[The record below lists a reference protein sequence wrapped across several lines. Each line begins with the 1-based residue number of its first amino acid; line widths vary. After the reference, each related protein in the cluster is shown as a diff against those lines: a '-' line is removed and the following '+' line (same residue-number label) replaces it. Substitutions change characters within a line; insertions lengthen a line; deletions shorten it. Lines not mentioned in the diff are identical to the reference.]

1 MSDLE
6 NSLKGLKDKNFGYYF
21 GKDNKCYIYHTK
33 FGRERSIEINKN
45 TEGFKFVNLNEDIQE
60 NFKIFDNYTK
70 FIDEHKDKNFKT
82 LEEIFN
88 GYKNFIYICNN
99 INFDILKSAFK
110 NYLNIYG
117 DEDTIH
123 IKFKKD
129 GNFLKTKKAIVDN
142 FEQTLKEDS
151 NQNKF
156 DKEEFEKW
164 WDKSINS
171 ARMQGNAT
179 NLLKDEK
186 KLVDNLKIINKAA
199 DESENLTELF
209 EKLKEVE
216 GMKATARE
224 LAYFLQFN
232 KDKDKFPL
240 KDDKFPLANDAMINI
255 AKYIFEILNENPKD
269 ELEKRKKENTSNNEQ
284 EYFNFVL
291 EKLEIQERKHLPKYY
306 ILDQFLNLIDKIKKS
321 DLALITK
328 ENLAENDNNKD
339 PKQSVYYI
347 LYQAAYDF
355 ANLCGKADIK
365 SNDLEGFKELLKTHK
380 NIIFHGIPGTGKTYT
395 IVNNIKNIIKNENQ
409 MLITQFHPSFSYED
423 FIEGI
428 KPAGIE
434 NGQLKLELK
443 NGIFREF
450 CDKAKEEEKEFLG
463 ELEKGNF
470 NEALSDYGYFF
481 IADEINRAELSRV
494 FGELLYTLEYRG
506 EKGKI
511 KTQYASM
518 RGDEDFYVPEN
529 VFFLGTMN
537 DLDKSIDSFDLAL
550 RRRFIWQEME
560 CDYNVI
566 RDEIYA
572 NNIEEYAQACK
583 KLNDKISKDIGEK
596 YQLGHSY
603 FLKIEFK
610 DDEIKNN
617 DMKKLF
623 SNRFEA
629 LLKEYLRSEYSEKD
643 IQKHLDDLK
652 KLFVIEK
659 PKETKTNEKNHNN
672 KND

>member
-6 NSLKGLKDKNFGYYF
+6 NSLKGFKDKNFGYYF
-21 GKDNKCYIYHTK
+21 GKDKKCYYIYHTK
-33 FGRERSIEINKN
+33 FGRERNIEINESN
-45 TEGFKFVNLNEDIQE
+45 DINSKFEALTSNIYEENLRVFNELQ
-60 NFKIFDNYTK
+60 
-70 FIDEHKDKNFKT
+70 
-82 LEEIFN
+82 L
-88 GYKNFIYICNN
+88 
-99 INFDILKSAFK
+99 AFK

-156 DKEEFEKW
+156 DKEKFEKW

-171 ARMQGNAT
+171 ARMKGNAT
-179 NLLKDEK
+179 NLLKDK
-186 KLVDNLKIINKAA
+186 DKLIINLEKIKKAA

-209 EKLKEVE
+209 EELKKVE

-240 KDDKFPLANDAMINI
+240 ANDASVNT
-255 AKYIFEILNENPKD
+255 AKYIFEMLNKDPKED
-269 ELEKRKKENTSNNEQ
+269 NFDDKCKEEV
-284 EYFNFVL
+284 YFDFVL
-291 EKLEIQERKHLPKYY
+291 EKLGVERTPNLPKYY

-321 DLALITK
+321 DLALIAK
-328 ENLAENDNNKD
+328 DKLAKNDGSKD
-339 PKQSVYYI
+339 IKQSVYYK

-550 RRRFIWQEME
+550 RRRFIWQEMT
-560 CDYNVI
+560 CDYDVI
-566 RDEIYA
+566 KNEIYA
-572 NNIEEYAQACK
+572 KNIEEYAQTCEN
-583 KLNDKISKDIGEK
+583 LNSKIRKDIGEK

>member
-1 MSDLE
+1 MSDLK
-6 NSLKGLKDKNFGYYF
+6 NSLKGFKDKNFGYF
-21 GKDNKCYIYHTK
+21 FDKDKKCYIIYHTK
-33 FGRERSIEINKN
+33 FGREKGVEIKENEVDENNFQEWIKNK
-45 TEGFKFVNLNEDIQE
+45 FNELTREI
-60 NFKIFDNYTK
+60 Y
-70 FIDEHKDKNFKT
+70 DKNSKT
-82 LEEIFN
+82 F
-88 GYKNFIYICNN
+88 GT
-99 INFDILKSAFK
+99 LKEAFEK
-110 NYLNIYG
+110 YLDIYG
-117 DEDTIH
+117 NKDTIH
-123 IKFKKD
+123 IKFNENGD
-129 GNFLKTKKAIVDN
+129 FLKTKKAIGGN
-142 FEQTLKEDS
+142 FNATLEEDLK
-151 NQNKF
+151 QNKF
-156 DKEEFEKW
+156 DEKFKEW

-171 ARMQGNAT
+171 ARMKGNAT
-179 NLLKDEK
+179 NLLKDK
-186 KLVDNLKIINKAA
+186 DKLIKNLKKIKQASGSG
-199 DESENLTELF
+199 DLTALF

-224 LAYFLQFN
+224 LAYFLQFGE
-232 KDKDKFPL
+232 DE
-240 KDDKFPLANDAMINI
+240 FPLANDASINT
-255 AKYIFEILNENPKD
+255 AKYIFEVLNEDPEKK
-269 ELEKRKKENTSNNEQ
+269 LENKKNQKTETRNE
-284 EYFNFVL
+284 EVYFDFVL
-291 EKLEIQERKHLPKYY
+291 DKLKIKEKTYNLPKYY

-328 ENLAENDNNKD
+328 DKLAKNDESEEIKY
-339 PKQSVYYI
+339 K

-409 MLITQFHPSFSYED
+409 MLIAQFHPSFSYED

-450 CDKAKEEEKEFLG
+450 CDKAKEEEKGFLDKLKNG
-463 ELEKGNF
+463 KF
-470 NEALSDYGYFF
+470 DEALSDHGYFF

-494 FGELLYTLEYRG
+494 FGELLYALEYRG

-518 RGDEDFYVPEN
+518 RDDEDFYVPEN

-560 CDYNVI
+560 CDYGVI

-572 NNIEEYAQACK
+572 KNIEEYAQACQ

-610 DDEIKNN
+610 NDEIKDS

-643 IQKHLDDLK
+643 IQNHLDELK
-652 KLFVIEK
+652 KLFAIKK
-659 PKETKTNEKNHNN
+659 PEETKTNEKSNRN
-672 KND
+672 K

>member
-1 MSDLE
+1 MSDLKT
-6 NSLKGLKDKNFGYYF
+6 SLNAIKDKNFGYF
-21 GKDNKCYIYHTK
+21 FDKDGKCYIYHTK
-33 FGRERSIEINKN
+33 FGKERNSEISGNDNIES
-45 TEGFKFVNLNEDIQE
+45 KFRDLIDDIYKE
-60 NFKIFDNYTK
+60 NDDK
-70 FIDEHKDKNFKT
+70 FNS
-82 LEEIFN
+82 
-88 GYKNFIYICNN
+88 
-99 INFDILKSAFK
+99 LKEAFE
-110 NYLNIYG
+110 NYLYIYN
-117 DEDTIH
+117 DKSTIH
-123 IKFKKD
+123 IKFDKD
-129 GNFLKTKKAIVDN
+129 GEFLQTKSEIV
-142 FEQTLKEDS
+142 
-151 NQNKF
+151 NKF
-156 DKEEFEKW
+156 SETFGKKIDEIDFNQGNFNDETFKQW

-179 NLLKDEK
+179 NLLKDK
-186 KLVDNLKIINKAA
+186 GKLIENLKKIKEAA
-199 DESENLTELF
+199 KSETLTKLF
-209 EKLKEVE
+209 EALSKVE
-216 GMKATARE
+216 GMSATARE

-232 KDKDKFPL
+232 L
-240 KDDKFPLANDAMINI
+240 ESNDKFPLANDAMINM
-255 AKYIFEILNENPKD
+255 AKYIFEMLNEDSKKK
-269 ELEKRKKENTSNNEQ
+269 LEDIKKETTKTRNE
-284 EYFNFVL
+284 EIYFNFVL
-291 EKLEIQERKHLPKYY
+291 DELKINENSYNLPKYY

-328 ENLAENDNNKD
+328 ERLAEKDNNKD

-450 CDKAKEEEKEFLG
+450 CDKAKEEEKGF
-463 ELEKGNF
+463 LEKLENGNF
-470 NEALSDYGYFF
+470 NEALSDHGYFF

-494 FGELLYTLEYRG
+494 FGELLYALEYRG

-518 RGDEDFYVPEN
+518 RRDDEDFYVPEN

-560 CDYNVI
+560 CDYDVI

-572 NNIEEYAQACK
+572 KNIEEYAQACQ

-610 DDEIKNN
+610 NDEIKDS

-643 IQKHLDDLK
+643 IQKYLNELK

-659 PKETKTNEKNHNN
+659 PKETKTNEKNNDKN
-672 KND
+672 K

>member
-21 GKDNKCYIYHTK
+21 GKDKKCYIYHTK
-33 FGRERSIEINKN
+33 FGRERSIEINESNDIKLK
-45 TEGFKFVNLNEDIQE
+45 FKALTSNIYEENLRVFNELQ
-60 NFKIFDNYTK
+60 
-70 FIDEHKDKNFKT
+70 
-82 LEEIFN
+82 L
-88 GYKNFIYICNN
+88 
-99 INFDILKSAFK
+99 AFK

-117 DEDTIH
+117 NEDTIH
-123 IKFKKD
+123 IKFKED

-156 DKEEFEKW
+156 NKEEFEKW

-171 ARMQGNAT
+171 ARMKGNAT

-518 RGDEDFYVPEN
+518 RDDEDFYVPEN

-550 RRRFIWQEME
+550 RRRFIWQEMT
-560 CDYNVI
+560 CDYDVI
-566 RDEIYA
+566 KNEIYA
-572 NNIEEYAQACK
+572 KNIEEYAQTCEN
-583 KLNDKISKDIGEK
+583 LNSKIRKDIGEK

>member
-1 MSDLE
+1 MSDLKT
-6 NSLKGLKDKNFGYYF
+6 SLNAIKDKNFGYF
-21 GKDNKCYIYHTK
+21 FDKDKCYIYHTK
-33 FGRERSIEINKN
+33 FGKERGIEIEENN
-45 TEGFKFVNLNEDIQE
+45 EGFKFVNLNNANYENIQE
-60 NFKIFDNYTK
+60 DLKILENYKK
-70 FIDEHKDKNFKT
+70 FIKDFKDKNFKF
-82 LEEIFN
+82 LKDIFDE
-88 GYKNFIYICNN
+88 YKNFIYICNN
-99 INFDILKSAFK
+99 INFVILKGAFEE
-110 NYLNIYG
+110 YLRYYR
-117 DEDTIH
+117 DKDTIH
-123 IKFKKD
+123 IKFDKNTIDSKIGIKDKFNEIKEFDENNSQEWVKNFKK
-129 GNFLKTKKAIVDN
+129 FWKKENIH
-142 FEQTLKEDS
+142 
-151 NQNKF
+151 
-156 DKEEFEKW
+156 
-164 WDKSINS
+164 S
-171 ARMQGNAT
+171 AQQRANAS
-179 NLLKDEK
+179 NLLNK
-186 KLVDNLKIINKAA
+186 KNPKELHADLVKISKVNSLEDLLNLDI
-199 DESENLTELF
+199 T
-209 EKLKEVE
+209 
-216 GMKATARE
+216 GMKASARE
-224 LAYFLQFN
+224 LAYLLNFEN
-232 KDKDKFPL
+232 NNFPL
-240 KDDKFPLANDAMINI
+240 VNDAM
-255 AKYIFEILNENPKD
+255 AKTAEYIFEMLNKNSNNK
-269 ELEKRKKENTSNNEQ
+269 LKSIKENSNIQNNEQ
-284 EYFNFVL
+284 AYFDFVL
-291 EKLEIQERKHLPKYY
+291 KELDVKRTDNLPKYY

-328 ENLAENDNNKD
+328 DKLQGGDEKYINNITE
-339 PKQSVYYI
+339 SVYYK
-347 LYQAAYDF
+347 LYKAAYDF

-365 SNDLEGFKELLKTHK
+365 SNDLEGFKKLLKTHK

-395 IVNNIKNIIKNENQ
+395 IVNNVKNIIKNENQ

-450 CDKAKEEEKEFLG
+450 CDKAKEEEKGFL
-463 ELEKGNF
+463 EKLEKGNF
-470 NEALSDYGYFF
+470 NEALSDHGYFF

-494 FGELLYTLEYRG
+494 FGELLYALEYRG

-518 RGDEDFYVPEN
+518 RNDEDFYVPEN

-560 CDYNVI
+560 CDYDVI

-610 DDEIKNN
+610 NDEIKDS

-629 LLKEYLRSEYSEKD
+629 LLKEYLRSEYNEKG
-643 IQKHLDDLK
+643 IQTHLDEFK
-652 KLFVIEK
+652 KTFCYRK
-659 PKETKTNEKNHNN
+659 KR
-672 KND
+672 

>member
-6 NSLKGLKDKNFGYYF
+6 NSLKGFKDKDFGYYF
-21 GKDNKCYIYHTK
+21 GKDEKCYIYHTK
-33 FGRERSIEINKN
+33 FGRERNIEINESNDIKSKFRELIDN
-45 TEGFKFVNLNEDIQE
+45 IYNENRDKFK
-60 NFKIFDNYTK
+60 
-70 FIDEHKDKNFKT
+70 
-82 LEEIFN
+82 
-88 GYKNFIYICNN
+88 G
-99 INFDILKSAFK
+99 LKEAFK
-110 NYLNIYG
+110 KYLDIYS
-117 DEDTIH
+117 DKSTIH
-123 IKFKKD
+123 IKFDKNGD
-129 GNFLKTKKAIVDN
+129 FLKTKSEIVDN
-142 FEQTLKEDS
+142 FSKTFGKEKIDEIP
-151 NQNKF
+151 F
-156 DKEEFEKW
+156 DQGNFKKDIFEKW

-171 ARMQGNAT
+171 ARMKGNAT
-179 NLLKDEK
+179 NLLKDKDKLIKNLEK
-186 KLVDNLKIINKAA
+186 IKKAA
-199 DESENLTELF
+199 DESENLTQLF

-240 KDDKFPLANDAMINI
+240 ANDAMINI
-255 AKYIFEILNENPKD
+255 AKYIFEILNENPTEIFDSSFDNKC
-269 ELEKRKKENTSNNEQ
+269 KEEI
-284 EYFNFVL
+284 YFDDVFG
-291 EKLEIQERKHLPKYY
+291 KLEIANDNLSEEIKEKIEHLPKYY

-328 ENLAENDNNKD
+328 DKLAKNDGSKD
-339 PKQSVYYI
+339 IKQSVYYK

-428 KPAGIE
+428 KPTGIE

-450 CDKAKEEEKEFLG
+450 CNKAKEEEKEFLG

-494 FGELLYTLEYRG
+494 FGELLYALEYRG

-550 RRRFIWQEME
+550 RRRFIWQEMT
-560 CDYNVI
+560 CDYDVI
-566 RDEIYA
+566 KNEIYA
-572 NNIEEYAQACK
+572 KNIEEYAQACK
-583 KLNDKISKDIGEK
+583 KLNDKIKDIGEK

-643 IQKHLDDLK
+643 IQEHLDDLK

-659 PKETKTNEKNHNN
+659 PKETKTNEKNNNN

>member
-6 NSLKGLKDKNFGYYF
+6 NSLKGFKDKNFGYYF
-21 GKDNKCYIYHTK
+21 GKDKECYYIYHTK
-33 FGRERSIEINKN
+33 FGRERSIEINESNDIKS
-45 TEGFKFVNLNEDIQE
+45 KFGELIDNICKE
-60 NFKIFDNYTK
+60 NR
-70 FIDEHKDKNFKT
+70 DK
-82 LEEIFN
+82 FN
-88 GYKNFIYICNN
+88 GLKEAFEKYLDIYS
-99 INFDILKSAFK
+99 DKS
-110 NYLNIYG
+110 
-117 DEDTIH
+117 TIH
-123 IKFKKD
+123 IKFDKNGD
-129 GNFLKTKKAIVDN
+129 FLKTKSEIVDN
-142 FEQTLKEDS
+142 FSKTFGKEKIDQG
-151 NQNKF
+151 NFNAVTFKQ
-156 DKEEFEKW
+156 W

-186 KLVDNLKIINKAA
+186 KLVDNLKIIKKAA
-199 DESENLTELF
+199 DESENLTKLF

-240 KDDKFPLANDAMINI
+240 ANDAMINI
-255 AKYIFEILNENPKD
+255 AKYIFEILKENPKEYNSD
-269 ELEKRKKENTSNNEQ
+269 NKCKEEV
-284 EYFNFVL
+284 YFNFVL
-291 EKLEIQERKHLPKYY
+291 NELKIKENSYNFPKYY

-328 ENLAENDNNKD
+328 EGLAENDESKD
-339 PKQSVYYI
+339 IKQSVYYK

-365 SNDLEGFKELLKTHK
+365 SNDLEGFKKLLKTHK

-450 CDKAKEEEKEFLG
+450 CDKAKEEEKGFL
-463 ELEKGNF
+463 EKLEKGNF
-470 NEALSDYGYFF
+470 NEALSDHGYFF

-494 FGELLYTLEYRG
+494 FGELLYALEYRG

-518 RGDEDFYVPEN
+518 RNDEDFYVPEN

-572 NNIEEYAQACK
+572 KNIEEYAQTCEN
-583 KLNDKISKDIGEK
+583 LNSKIRKDIGEK

>member
-1 MSDLE
+1 MSDLKTRLNE
-6 NSLKGLKDKNFGYYF
+6 NKNKNFAYF
-21 GKDNKCYIYHTK
+21 FDKDGKCYIYHTK
-33 FGRERSIEINKN
+33 FGRERNSVILENDDIELR
-45 TEGFKFVNLNEDIQE
+45 FKELTKKIYEDNSE
-60 NFKIFDNYTK
+60 VFYKLKGAF
-70 FIDEHKDKNFKT
+70 
-82 LEEIFN
+82 EE
-88 GYKNFIYICNN
+88 
-99 INFDILKSAFK
+99 
-110 NYLNIYG
+110 YLNDYSNKS
-117 DEDTIH
+117 TIH
-123 IKFKKD
+123 IKFD
-129 GNFLKTKKAIVDN
+129 ENGEFLKTKSKIVDN
-142 FEQTLKEDS
+142 FSETFGKEKIDEIDF
-151 NQNKF
+151 NQGNFKK
-156 DKEEFEKW
+156 DIFEKW

-171 ARMQGNAT
+171 AKMQGNAT

-186 KLVDNLKIINKAA
+186 KLVDNLKIINDAV
-199 DESENLTELF
+199 SNSSNLTELLVALD
-209 EKLKEVE
+209 KVE

-224 LAYFLQFN
+224 LAYFLQF
-232 KDKDKFPL
+232 
-240 KDDKFPLANDAMINI
+240 KDDKFPLANDASVNT
-255 AKYIFEILNENPKD
+255 AKYIFEILNENPKEYNFD
-269 ELEKRKKENTSNNEQ
+269 NECKEEV
-284 EYFNFVL
+284 YFDFVL
-291 EKLEIQERKHLPKYY
+291 EKLEVKKTNNLPRYY

-321 DLALITK
+321 DFALITK
-328 ENLAENDNNKD
+328 EKLTENDKN
-339 PKQSVYYI
+339 QSVYYK
-347 LYQAAYDF
+347 LYEVAYSF

-365 SNDLEGFKELLKTHK
+365 SSNLKGFLELLRTHK

-395 IVNNIKNIIKNENQ
+395 MVNNIKNLISNEEQ

-450 CDKAKEEEKEFLG
+450 CDKAKKEEKGFL
-463 ELEKGNF
+463 EKLEKGNF
-470 NEALSDYGYFF
+470 NEALSDHGYFF

-494 FGELLYTLEYRG
+494 FGELLYALEYRG
-506 EKGKI
+506 GKGKI

-518 RGDEDFYVPEN
+518 RDDEDFYVPEN
-529 VFFLGTMN
+529 MFLLGTMN

-610 DDEIKNN
+610 NDEIKDS

-629 LLKEYLRSEYSEKD
+629 LLKEYLRSEYNEKE
-643 IQKHLDDLK
+643 IQTHLDNLK

-659 PKETKTNEKNHNN
+659 NDDKN
-672 KND
+672 K

>member
-6 NSLKGLKDKNFGYYF
+6 NSLKGFKDKDFGYYF
-21 GKDNKCYIYHTK
+21 GKDEKCYIYHTK
-33 FGRERSIEINKN
+33 FGRERNIEINESNDIKSKFRELIDN
-45 TEGFKFVNLNEDIQE
+45 IYNENRDKFK
-60 NFKIFDNYTK
+60 
-70 FIDEHKDKNFKT
+70 
-82 LEEIFN
+82 
-88 GYKNFIYICNN
+88 G
-99 INFDILKSAFK
+99 LKEAFK
-110 NYLNIYG
+110 KYLDIYS
-117 DEDTIH
+117 DKSTIH
-123 IKFKKD
+123 IKFDKNGD
-129 GNFLKTKKAIVDN
+129 FLKTKKAIVDN
-142 FEQTLKEDS
+142 FEQTLKKDS

-171 ARMQGNAT
+171 ARMKGNAT
-179 NLLKDEK
+179 NLLKDKDKLIKNLEK
-186 KLVDNLKIINKAA
+186 IKKAA
-199 DESENLTELF
+199 DESENLTKLF

-240 KDDKFPLANDAMINI
+240 ANDAMINI
-255 AKYIFEILNENPKD
+255 AKYIFEILNENPTEIFDSSFDNKC
-269 ELEKRKKENTSNNEQ
+269 KEEI
-284 EYFNFVL
+284 YFNFVFG
-291 EKLEIQERKHLPKYY
+291 KLEIANDNLSEEIKEKIEHLPKYY

-328 ENLAENDNNKD
+328 DKLAKNDGSKD
-339 PKQSVYYI
+339 IKQSVYYK

-450 CDKAKEEEKEFLG
+450 CNKAKEEEKEFLG

-494 FGELLYTLEYRG
+494 FGELLYALEYRG

-550 RRRFIWQEME
+550 RRRFIWQEMT
-560 CDYNVI
+560 CDYDVI
-566 RDEIYA
+566 KNEIYA
-572 NNIEEYAQACK
+572 KNIEEYAQACK
-583 KLNDKISKDIGEK
+583 KLNDKIKDIGEK

-643 IQKHLDDLK
+643 IQEHLDDLK

-659 PKETKTNEKNHNN
+659 PKETKTNEKNNNN

>member
-6 NSLKGLKDKNFGYYF
+6 NSLKGFKDKNFGYYF
-21 GKDNKCYIYHTK
+21 GKDKKCYYIYHTK
-33 FGRERSIEINKN
+33 FGRERNIEINESN
-45 TEGFKFVNLNEDIQE
+45 DINSKFEALTSNIYEENLRVFNELQ
-60 NFKIFDNYTK
+60 
-70 FIDEHKDKNFKT
+70 
-82 LEEIFN
+82 L
-88 GYKNFIYICNN
+88 
-99 INFDILKSAFK
+99 AFK

-142 FEQTLKEDS
+142 FKHTLKEDL

-156 DKEEFEKW
+156 NKEEFEKW

-171 ARMQGNAT
+171 ARMKGNAT
-179 NLLKDEK
+179 NLLKDK
-186 KLVDNLKIINKAA
+186 DKLIKNLDKIKKAA
-199 DESENLTELF
+199 DESKNLTELF
-209 EKLKEVE
+209 KELKEVE

-232 KDKDKFPL
+232 KDK
-240 KDDKFPLANDAMINI
+240 FPLANDAMINI
-255 AKYIFEILNENPKD
+255 AKYIFEILPKED
-269 ELEKRKKENTSNNEQ
+269 HCDDKCKEER
-284 EYFNFVL
+284 YFNFVL
-291 EKLEIQERKHLPKYY
+291 GKLEIANDNLSEERNVKIIHLPKYY

-328 ENLAENDNNKD
+328 DRLAKNDESKD
-339 PKQSVYYI
+339 IKQSVYYK

-550 RRRFIWQEME
+550 RRRFIWQEMT
-560 CDYNVI
+560 CDYDVI
-566 RDEIYA
+566 KNEIYA
-572 NNIEEYAQACK
+572 KNIEEYAQTCEN
-583 KLNDKISKDIGEK
+583 LNSKIRKDIGEK

>member
-6 NSLKGLKDKNFGYYF
+6 NSLKGFKDKNFGYYF
-21 GKDNKCYIYHTK
+21 DKDKKCYIYHTK
-33 FGRERSIEINKN
+33 FGRERNIEINESN
-45 TEGFKFVNLNEDIQE
+45 DINSKFEALTSNIYEENLRVFNELQ
-60 NFKIFDNYTK
+60 
-70 FIDEHKDKNFKT
+70 
-82 LEEIFN
+82 L
-88 GYKNFIYICNN
+88 
-99 INFDILKSAFK
+99 AFK

-129 GNFLKTKKAIVDN
+129 GDFLKTKSEIVDN
-142 FEQTLKEDS
+142 FS
-151 NQNKF
+151 NTFKQDNF
-156 DKEEFEKW
+156 DEAFKQW

-179 NLLKDEK
+179 NLLKDKDKLIKNLEK
-186 KLVDNLKIINKAA
+186 IKKAA

-209 EKLKEVE
+209 KELKEVE

-240 KDDKFPLANDAMINI
+240 ANDASVNT
-255 AKYIFEILNENPKD
+255 AKYIFEMLNKDPKED
-269 ELEKRKKENTSNNEQ
+269 NFDDKCKEEV
-284 EYFNFVL
+284 YFDFVL
-291 EKLEIQERKHLPKYY
+291 EKLGVERTPNLPKYY

-321 DLALITK
+321 DLALIAK
-328 ENLAENDNNKD
+328 EKLAENDLD
-339 PKQSVYYI
+339 QSAYYK
-347 LYQAAYDF
+347 LYKAAYDF

-365 SNDLEGFKELLKTHK
+365 SNDLEGFKKLLKTHK

-518 RGDEDFYVPEN
+518 RDDEDFYVPEN

-610 DDEIKNN
+610 NDEIKDS

-629 LLKEYLRSEYSEKD
+629 LLKEYLRSEYNEKE
-643 IQKHLDDLK
+643 IQTHLDNLK

>member
-1 MSDLE
+1 MHDLKVKIKKYLSDKE
-6 NSLKGLKDKNFGYYF
+6 KDKNFGYF
-21 GKDNKCYIYHTK
+21 FDKDRKCYIYHTK
-33 FGRERSIEINKN
+33 FGKERKIDINENVDIEW
-45 TEGFKFVNLNEDIQE
+45 KFGEL
-60 NFKIFDNYTK
+60 TK
-70 FIDEHKDKNFKT
+70 K
-82 LEEIFN
+82 
-88 GYKNFIYICNN
+88 
-99 INFDILKSAFK
+99 
-110 NYLNIYG
+110 IYG
-117 DEDTIH
+117 ENSDTFKRLKNAFEEYLKYYKKKDTIH
-123 IKFKKD
+123 IKFDKN
-129 GNFLKTKKAIVDN
+129 GEFLQTKEEIGDN
-142 FEQTLKEDS
+142 FEQTLKENS

-156 DKEEFEKW
+156 DDKFKEW

-179 NLLKDEK
+179 NLLKEEK
-186 KLVDNLKIINKAA
+186 KLIENLKKINQATS
-199 DESENLTELF
+199 ESRNLTKLF

-224 LAYFLQFN
+224 LAYFLQF
-232 KDKDKFPL
+232 DE
-240 KDDKFPLANDAMINI
+240 DKFPLANDAMINT
-255 AKYIFEILNENPKD
+255 AKYIFEMLNKD
-269 ELEKRKKENTSNNEQ
+269 IKEDNFDDKCKE
-284 EYFNFVL
+284 EVYFDFVL
-291 EKLEIQERKHLPKYY
+291 EKLGVKRTDNLPKYY

-328 ENLAENDNNKD
+328 DKLQDDDKKNTKNVTE
-339 PKQSVYYI
+339 SVYYK

-450 CDKAKEEEKEFLG
+450 CDKAKEEEKGF
-463 ELEKGNF
+463 LEKLENGNF
-470 NEALSDYGYFF
+470 NEALSDHGYFF

-494 FGELLYTLEYRG
+494 FGELLYALEYRG

-518 RGDEDFYVPEN
+518 RRDEDFYMPEN

-583 KLNDKISKDIGEK
+583 KLNDKISKNIGEK

-610 DDEIKNN
+610 NDEIKDS

-629 LLKEYLRSEYSEKD
+629 LLKEYLRSEYSEKE
-643 IQKHLDDLK
+643 IQKHLDGLK

-659 PKETKTNEKNHNN
+659 PNEPKPNEPKTNEKNNDKN
-672 KND
+672 K

>member
-6 NSLKGLKDKNFGYYF
+6 NSLKGFKDKDFGYYF
-21 GKDNKCYIYHTK
+21 GKDEKCYIYHTK
-33 FGRERSIEINKN
+33 FGRERNIEINESNDIKSKFRELIDN
-45 TEGFKFVNLNEDIQE
+45 IYNENRDKFK
-60 NFKIFDNYTK
+60 
-70 FIDEHKDKNFKT
+70 
-82 LEEIFN
+82 
-88 GYKNFIYICNN
+88 G
-99 INFDILKSAFK
+99 LKEAFK
-110 NYLNIYG
+110 KYLDIYS
-117 DEDTIH
+117 DKSTIH
-123 IKFKKD
+123 IKFDKNGD
-129 GNFLKTKKAIVDN
+129 FLKTKSEIVDN
-142 FEQTLKEDS
+142 FSKTFGKEKIDEIP
-151 NQNKF
+151 F
-156 DKEEFEKW
+156 DQGNFKKDIFEKW

-171 ARMQGNAT
+171 ARMKGNAT
-179 NLLKDEK
+179 NLLKDKDKLIKNLEK
-186 KLVDNLKIINKAA
+186 IKKAA
-199 DESENLTELF
+199 DESENLTKLF

-240 KDDKFPLANDAMINI
+240 ANDAMINI
-255 AKYIFEILNENPKD
+255 AKYIFEILNENPTEIFDSSFDNKC
-269 ELEKRKKENTSNNEQ
+269 KEEI
-284 EYFNFVL
+284 YFDDVFG
-291 EKLEIQERKHLPKYY
+291 KLEIANDNLSEEIKEKIEHLPKYY

-328 ENLAENDNNKD
+328 DKLAKNDGSKD
-339 PKQSVYYI
+339 IKQSVYYK

-450 CDKAKEEEKEFLG
+450 CDKAKEEEEKFLS

-494 FGELLYTLEYRG
+494 FGELLYALEYRG

-550 RRRFIWQEME
+550 RRRFIWQEMT
-560 CDYNVI
+560 CDYDVI
-566 RDEIYA
+566 KNEIYA
-572 NNIEEYAQACK
+572 KNIEEYAQACK
-583 KLNDKISKDIGEK
+583 KLNDKIKDIGEK

-643 IQKHLDDLK
+643 IQEHLDDLK

-659 PKETKTNEKNHNN
+659 PKETKTNEKNNNN

>member
-1 MSDLE
+1 MSDLKT
-6 NSLKGLKDKNFGYYF
+6 SLNAIKDKNFGYF
-21 GKDNKCYIYHTK
+21 FDKDKCYIYHTK
-33 FGRERSIEINKN
+33 FGKERGIEIEENN
-45 TEGFKFVNLNEDIQE
+45 EGFKFVNLNNANYENIQE
-60 NFKIFDNYTK
+60 DLKILENYKK
-70 FIDEHKDKNFKT
+70 FIKDFKDKNFKF
-82 LEEIFN
+82 LKDIFDE
-88 GYKNFIYICNN
+88 YKNFIYICNN
-99 INFDILKSAFK
+99 INFVILKGAFEE
-110 NYLNIYG
+110 YLRYYR
-117 DEDTIH
+117 DKDTIH
-123 IKFKKD
+123 IKFDKNTIDSKIGIKDKFNEIKEFDENNSQEWVKNFKK
-129 GNFLKTKKAIVDN
+129 FWKKENIH
-142 FEQTLKEDS
+142 
-151 NQNKF
+151 
-156 DKEEFEKW
+156 
-164 WDKSINS
+164 S
-171 ARMQGNAT
+171 AQQRANAS
-179 NLLKDEK
+179 NLLNK
-186 KLVDNLKIINKAA
+186 KNPKELHADLVKISKVNSLEDLLNLDI
-199 DESENLTELF
+199 T
-209 EKLKEVE
+209 
-216 GMKATARE
+216 GMKASARE
-224 LAYFLQFN
+224 LAYLLNFEN
-232 KDKDKFPL
+232 NNFPL
-240 KDDKFPLANDAMINI
+240 VNDAM
-255 AKYIFEILNENPKD
+255 AKTAEYIFEMLNKNSNNK
-269 ELEKRKKENTSNNEQ
+269 LKSIKENSNIQNNEQ
-284 EYFNFVL
+284 AYFDFVL
-291 EKLEIQERKHLPKYY
+291 KELDVKRTDNLPKYY

-328 ENLAENDNNKD
+328 DKLQGGDEKYINNITE
-339 PKQSVYYI
+339 SVYYK
-347 LYQAAYDF
+347 LYKAAYDF

-395 IVNNIKNIIKNENQ
+395 IVNNVKNIIKNENQ

-450 CDKAKEEEKEFLG
+450 CDKAKEEEKGFL
-463 ELEKGNF
+463 EKLEKGNF
-470 NEALSDYGYFF
+470 NEALSDHGYFF

-494 FGELLYTLEYRG
+494 FGELLYALEYRG

-518 RGDEDFYVPEN
+518 RDDEDFYVPEN
-529 VFFLGTMN
+529 MFLLGTMN

-550 RRRFIWQEME
+550 RRRFIWQEMT
-560 CDYNVI
+560 CDYGVI

-583 KLNDKISKDIGEK
+583 KLNDEISKDIGEK

-610 DDEIKNN
+610 NDEIKDS

-643 IQKHLDDLK
+643 IQNHLDELK

-659 PKETKTNEKNHNN
+659 PNEPK
-672 KND
+672 K

>member
-1 MSDLE
+1 YLDIYSD
-6 NSLKGLKDKNFGYYF
+6 
-21 GKDNKCYIYHTK
+21 
-33 FGRERSIEINKN
+33 
-45 TEGFKFVNLNEDIQE
+45 
-60 NFKIFDNYTK
+60 
-70 FIDEHKDKNFKT
+70 
-82 LEEIFN
+82 
-88 GYKNFIYICNN
+88 
-99 INFDILKSAFK
+99 KS
-110 NYLNIYG
+110 
-117 DEDTIH
+117 TIH
-123 IKFKKD
+123 IKFDKNGD
-129 GNFLKTKKAIVDN
+129 FLKTKSEIVDN
-142 FEQTLKEDS
+142 FSKTFGKEKIDEIP
-151 NQNKF
+151 F
-156 DKEEFEKW
+156 DQGNFKKDIFEKW

-171 ARMQGNAT
+171 ARMKGNAT
-179 NLLKDEK
+179 NLLKDKDKLIKNLEK
-186 KLVDNLKIINKAA
+186 IKKAA
-199 DESENLTELF
+199 DESENLTKLF

-232 KDKDKFPL
+232 KDKDKD
-240 KDDKFPLANDAMINI
+240 KDKFPLANDAMINI
-255 AKYIFEILNENPKD
+255 AKYIFEILNENPTEIFDSSFDNKC
-269 ELEKRKKENTSNNEQ
+269 KEEI
-284 EYFNFVL
+284 YFNFVFG
-291 EKLEIQERKHLPKYY
+291 KLEIANDNLSEEIKEKIEHLPKYY

-328 ENLAENDNNKD
+328 DKLAKNDGSKD
-339 PKQSVYYI
+339 IKQSVYYK

-494 FGELLYTLEYRG
+494 FGELLYALEYRG

-550 RRRFIWQEME
+550 RRRFIWQEMT
-560 CDYNVI
+560 CDYDVI
-566 RDEIYA
+566 KNEIYA
-572 NNIEEYAQACK
+572 KNIEEYAQACK
-583 KLNDKISKDIGEK
+583 KLNDKIKDIGEK

-643 IQKHLDDLK
+643 IQKHLDALK
-652 KLFVIEK
+652 ELFVIEK
-659 PKETKTNEKNHNN
+659 SKETKTNEKNNNN

>member
-6 NSLKGLKDKNFGYYF
+6 NSLKGFKDKDFGYYF
-21 GKDNKCYIYHTK
+21 GKDEKCYIYHTK
-33 FGRERSIEINKN
+33 FGRERNIEINESNDIKSKFRELIDN
-45 TEGFKFVNLNEDIQE
+45 IYNENRDKFK
-60 NFKIFDNYTK
+60 
-70 FIDEHKDKNFKT
+70 
-82 LEEIFN
+82 
-88 GYKNFIYICNN
+88 G
-99 INFDILKSAFK
+99 LKEAFK
-110 NYLNIYG
+110 KYLDIYS
-117 DEDTIH
+117 DKSTIH
-123 IKFKKD
+123 IKFDKNGD
-129 GNFLKTKKAIVDN
+129 FLKTKSEIVDN
-142 FEQTLKEDS
+142 FSKTFGKEKIDEIP
-151 NQNKF
+151 F
-156 DKEEFEKW
+156 DQGNFKKDIFEKW

-171 ARMQGNAT
+171 ARMKGNAT
-179 NLLKDEK
+179 NLLKDKDKLIKNLEK
-186 KLVDNLKIINKAA
+186 IKKAA
-199 DESENLTELF
+199 DESENLTKLF

-240 KDDKFPLANDAMINI
+240 ANDAMINI
-255 AKYIFEILNENPKD
+255 AKYIFEILNENPTEIFDSSFDNKC
-269 ELEKRKKENTSNNEQ
+269 KEEI
-284 EYFNFVL
+284 YFDDVFG
-291 EKLEIQERKHLPKYY
+291 KLEIANDNLSEEIKEKIEHLPKYY

-328 ENLAENDNNKD
+328 DKLAKNDGSKD
-339 PKQSVYYI
+339 IKQSVYYK

-450 CDKAKEEEKEFLG
+450 CNKAKEEEKEFLG

-494 FGELLYTLEYRG
+494 FGELLYALEYRG

-511 KTQYASM
+511 KTQYAFM
-518 RGDEDFYVPEN
+518 RNDEDFYVPEN

-550 RRRFIWQEME
+550 RRRFIWQEMT
-560 CDYNVI
+560 CDYDVI
-566 RDEIYA
+566 KNEIYA
-572 NNIEEYAQACK
+572 KNIEEYAQACK
-583 KLNDKISKDIGEK
+583 KLNDKIKDIGEK

-643 IQKHLDDLK
+643 IQEHLDALK

-659 PKETKTNEKNHNN
+659 SKETKTNEKNNNN

>member
-1 MSDLE
+1 MCDLKE
-6 NSLKGLKDKNFGYYF
+6 KIKEYLNKEKDKNFGYF
-21 GKDNKCYIYHTK
+21 FDKDKKCYIYHTK
-33 FGRERSIEINKN
+33 FGRERGIEI
-45 TEGFKFVNLNEDIQE
+45 EEDE
-60 NFKIFDNYTK
+60 V
-70 FIDEHKDKNFKT
+70 DKNNFQEWIKNKFNELT
-82 LEEIFN
+82 GEI
-88 GYKNFIYICNN
+88 YDKNRKVMRELI
-99 INFDILKSAFK
+99 DAFEK
-110 NYLNIYG
+110 YLDIYG
-117 DEDTIH
+117 NKDTIH
-123 IKFKKD
+123 IKFDKQKEK
-129 GNFLKTKKAIVDN
+129 GFYKTKEAIGEN
-142 FEQTLKEDS
+142 FNATLEEDLK
-151 NQNKF
+151 QNKF
-156 DKEEFEKW
+156 DEKFKEW

-171 ARMQGNAT
+171 ARMKGNAT
-179 NLLKDEK
+179 NLLKDK
-186 KLVDNLKIINKAA
+186 DKLIANLKKIKEAA
-199 DESENLTELF
+199 SESENLTGLF

-232 KDKDKFPL
+232 LENK
-240 KDDKFPLANDAMINI
+240 DKFPLANDAMINT
-255 AKYIFEILNENPKD
+255 AKYIFEMLGKNLEEYKLNSEC
-269 ELEKRKKENTSNNEQ
+269 KEEV
-284 EYFNFVL
+284 YFNFVL
-291 EKLEIQERKHLPKYY
+291 DELEIQEKIKHLPKYY

-328 ENLAENDNNKD
+328 DKLQDDDKKNTKNVTESA
-339 PKQSVYYI
+339 YYK

-365 SNDLEGFKELLKTHK
+365 SNDLEGFKKLLKTHK
-380 NIIFHGIPGTGKTYT
+380 NIIYHGIPGTGKTYT

-450 CDKAKEEEKEFLG
+450 CDKAKEEEKGF
-463 ELEKGNF
+463 LEKLKNGKF
-470 NEALSDYGYFF
+470 DEALSDHGYFF

-494 FGELLYTLEYRG
+494 FGELLYALEYRG

-518 RGDEDFYVPEN
+518 RNGEDFYVPEN

-560 CDYNVI
+560 CDYGVI

-572 NNIEEYAQACK
+572 KNIEEYAQACQ

-610 DDEIKNN
+610 NDEIKDS

-629 LLKEYLRSEYSEKD
+629 LLKEYLRSEYSEKE
-643 IQKHLDDLK
+643 IQKHLDELK
-652 KLFVIEK
+652 KLFAIKK
-659 PKETKTNEKNHNN
+659 PEETKTNEKSN
-672 KND
+672 KNK

>member
-6 NSLKGLKDKNFGYYF
+6 NSLKGFKDKDFGYYF
-21 GKDNKCYIYHTK
+21 GKDEKCYIYHTK
-33 FGRERSIEINKN
+33 FGRERNIEINESNDIKSKFRELIDN
-45 TEGFKFVNLNEDIQE
+45 IYNENRDKFK
-60 NFKIFDNYTK
+60 
-70 FIDEHKDKNFKT
+70 
-82 LEEIFN
+82 
-88 GYKNFIYICNN
+88 G
-99 INFDILKSAFK
+99 LKEAFK
-110 NYLNIYG
+110 KYLDIYS
-117 DEDTIH
+117 DKSTIH
-123 IKFKKD
+123 IKFDKNGD
-129 GNFLKTKKAIVDN
+129 FLKTKSEIVDN
-142 FEQTLKEDS
+142 FSKTFGKEKIDEIP
-151 NQNKF
+151 F
-156 DKEEFEKW
+156 DQGNFKKDIFEKW

-171 ARMQGNAT
+171 ARMKGNAT
-179 NLLKDEK
+179 NLLKDKDKLIKNLEK
-186 KLVDNLKIINKAA
+186 IKKAA
-199 DESENLTELF
+199 DESENLTKLF

-240 KDDKFPLANDAMINI
+240 ANDAMINI
-255 AKYIFEILNENPKD
+255 AKYIFEILNENPTEIFDSSFDNKC
-269 ELEKRKKENTSNNEQ
+269 KEEI
-284 EYFNFVL
+284 YFDDVFG
-291 EKLEIQERKHLPKYY
+291 KLEIANDNLSEEIKEKIEHLPKYY

-328 ENLAENDNNKD
+328 DKLAKNDGSKD
-339 PKQSVYYI
+339 IKQSVYYK

-428 KPAGIE
+428 KPTGIE

-450 CDKAKEEEKEFLG
+450 CNKAKEEEKEFLG

-494 FGELLYTLEYRG
+494 FGELLYALEYRG

-550 RRRFIWQEME
+550 RRRFIWQEMT
-560 CDYNVI
+560 CDYDVI
-566 RDEIYA
+566 KNEIYA
-572 NNIEEYAQACK
+572 KNIEEYAQACK
-583 KLNDKISKDIGEK
+583 KLNDKIKDIGEK

-643 IQKHLDDLK
+643 IQEHLDDLK

-659 PKETKTNEKNHNN
+659 PKETKTNEKNNNN

>member
-1 MSDLE
+1 LKVKIKKYLSDKE
-6 NSLKGLKDKNFGYYF
+6 KDKNFGYF
-21 GKDNKCYIYHTK
+21 FDKDRKCYIYHTK
-33 FGRERSIEINKN
+33 FGKERKIDINENVDIKW
-45 TEGFKFVNLNEDIQE
+45 KFGEL
-60 NFKIFDNYTK
+60 TK
-70 FIDEHKDKNFKT
+70 K
-82 LEEIFN
+82 
-88 GYKNFIYICNN
+88 
-99 INFDILKSAFK
+99 
-110 NYLNIYG
+110 IYG
-117 DEDTIH
+117 ENSDTFKRLKNAFEEYLKYYKKKDTIH
-123 IKFKKD
+123 IKFDKN
-129 GNFLKTKKAIVDN
+129 GEFLQTKEEIGDN
-142 FEQTLKEDS
+142 FEQTLKENS

-156 DKEEFEKW
+156 DDKFKEW

-179 NLLKDEK
+179 NLLKEEK
-186 KLVDNLKIINKAA
+186 KLIENLKKINQATS
-199 DESENLTELF
+199 ESRNLTKLF

-224 LAYFLQFN
+224 LAYFLQF
-232 KDKDKFPL
+232 DE
-240 KDDKFPLANDAMINI
+240 DKFPLANDAMINT
-255 AKYIFEILNENPKD
+255 AKYIFEMLNKD
-269 ELEKRKKENTSNNEQ
+269 IKEDNFDDKCKE
-284 EYFNFVL
+284 EVYFDFVL
-291 EKLEIQERKHLPKYY
+291 EKLGVKRTDNLPKYY

-328 ENLAENDNNKD
+328 DKLQDDDKKNTKNVTE
-339 PKQSVYYI
+339 SVYYK

-450 CDKAKEEEKEFLG
+450 CDKAKEEEKGF
-463 ELEKGNF
+463 LEKLENGNF
-470 NEALSDYGYFF
+470 NEALSDHGYFF

-494 FGELLYTLEYRG
+494 FGELLYALEYRG

-518 RGDEDFYVPEN
+518 RRDEDFYMPEN

-560 CDYNVI
+560 CDYGVI

-572 NNIEEYAQACK
+572 KNIEEYAQACQ
-583 KLNDKISKDIGEK
+583 KLNKKISNDIGEK

-610 DDEIKNN
+610 NDEIKDSDIKNFLAIAL
-617 DMKKLF
+617 K
-623 SNRFEA
+623 RF
-629 LLKEYLRSEYSEKD
+629 
-643 IQKHLDDLK
+643 
-652 KLFVIEK
+652 
-659 PKETKTNEKNHNN
+659 
-672 KND
+672 

>member
-6 NSLKGLKDKNFGYYF
+6 NSLKGFKDKNFGYYF
-21 GKDNKCYIYHTK
+21 GKDKECYYIYHTK
-33 FGRERSIEINKN
+33 FGRERSIEINESNDIKS
-45 TEGFKFVNLNEDIQE
+45 KFGELIDNICKE
-60 NFKIFDNYTK
+60 NR
-70 FIDEHKDKNFKT
+70 DK
-82 LEEIFN
+82 FN
-88 GYKNFIYICNN
+88 GLKEAFEKYLDIYS
-99 INFDILKSAFK
+99 DKS
-110 NYLNIYG
+110 
-117 DEDTIH
+117 TIH
-123 IKFKKD
+123 IKFDKNGD
-129 GNFLKTKKAIVDN
+129 FLKTKSEIVDN
-142 FEQTLKEDS
+142 FSKTFGKEKIDQG
-151 NQNKF
+151 NFNAVTFKQ
-156 DKEEFEKW
+156 W

-186 KLVDNLKIINKAA
+186 KLVDNLKIIKKAA
-199 DESENLTELF
+199 DESENLTKLF

-240 KDDKFPLANDAMINI
+240 ANDAMINI
-255 AKYIFEILNENPKD
+255 AKYIFEILKENPKEYNSD
-269 ELEKRKKENTSNNEQ
+269 NKCKEEV
-284 EYFNFVL
+284 YFNFVL
-291 EKLEIQERKHLPKYY
+291 NELKIKENSYNFPKYY

-328 ENLAENDNNKD
+328 EGLAENDESKD
-339 PKQSVYYI
+339 IKQSVYYK

-365 SNDLEGFKELLKTHK
+365 SNDLEGFKKLLKTHK

-450 CDKAKEEEKEFLG
+450 CDKAKEEEKGFL
-463 ELEKGNF
+463 EKLEKGNF
-470 NEALSDYGYFF
+470 NEALSDHGYFF

-494 FGELLYTLEYRG
+494 FGELLYALEYRG

-518 RGDEDFYVPEN
+518 RNDEDFYVPEN

-572 NNIEEYAQACK
+572 KNIEEYAQTCEN
-583 KLNDKISKDIGEK
+583 LNSKIRKDIGEK

-643 IQKHLDDLK
+643 IQTSLDKLK

-659 PKETKTNEKNHNN
+659 NDDKN
-672 KND
+672 K

>member
-60 NFKIFDNYTK
+60 NFKSFDNYTK

>member
-6 NSLKGLKDKNFGYYF
+6 NSLKGFKDKNFGYYF
-21 GKDNKCYIYHTK
+21 DKDKKCYIYHTK
-33 FGRERSIEINKN
+33 FGKERSIEINESN
-45 TEGFKFVNLNEDIQE
+45 DIESKFGELIDNIYQE
-60 NFKIFDNYTK
+60 NR
-70 FIDEHKDKNFKT
+70 DK
-82 LEEIFN
+82 FN
-88 GYKNFIYICNN
+88 G
-99 INFDILKSAFK
+99 LKEAFK
-110 NYLNIYG
+110 KYLDIYS
-117 DEDTIH
+117 DKSTIH
-123 IKFKKD
+123 IKFDKNGD
-129 GNFLKTKKAIVDN
+129 FLKTKSEIVDN
-142 FEQTLKEDS
+142 FSKTFGKEKIDEIDF
-151 NQNKF
+151 NQGNFNAVTFKQ
-156 DKEEFEKW
+156 W

-209 EKLKEVE
+209 KKLKEVE

-232 KDKDKFPL
+232 EN
-240 KDDKFPLANDAMINI
+240 KFPLANDAMINI
-255 AKYIFEILNENPKD
+255 AKYIFEILNENPKKYNFD
-269 ELEKRKKENTSNNEQ
+269 NKCKEER
-284 EYFNFVL
+284 YFNFVL
-291 EKLEIQERKHLPKYY
+291 GKLEIANDNLSEEIKENIKHLPKYY

-328 ENLAENDNNKD
+328 DRLAKNDESKD
-339 PKQSVYYI
+339 IKQSVYYK

-518 RGDEDFYVPEN
+518 RDDEDFYVPEN

-610 DDEIKNN
+610 NDEIKDS

>member
-1 MSDLE
+1 
-6 NSLKGLKDKNFGYYF
+6 
-21 GKDNKCYIYHTK
+21 
-33 FGRERSIEINKN
+33 
-45 TEGFKFVNLNEDIQE
+45 
-60 NFKIFDNYTK
+60 
-70 FIDEHKDKNFKT
+70 KT
-82 LEEIFN
+82 LEEIFKE
-88 GYKNFIYICNN
+88 YKNFIYICNN

-110 NYLNIYG
+110 EYLQYYSDKATIHVKFNEETINSKKGIKEKFEEIKKIDENNSQEWIKKFKEFWKKENIY
-117 DEDTIH
+117 
-123 IKFKKD
+123 
-129 GNFLKTKKAIVDN
+129 
-142 FEQTLKEDS
+142 
-151 NQNKF
+151 
-156 DKEEFEKW
+156 
-164 WDKSINS
+164 S
-171 ARMQGNAT
+171 AQQQANAS
-179 NLLKDEK
+179 NLLNK
-186 KLVDNLKIINKAA
+186 KNPEELRADLDKISKVESLEDLLNLDI
-199 DESENLTELF
+199 T
-209 EKLKEVE
+209 
-216 GMKATARE
+216 GMKASARE
-224 LAYFLQFN
+224 LAYLLNFEN
-232 KDKDKFPL
+232 DDFPL
-240 KDDKFPLANDAMINI
+240 VNDAM
-255 AKYIFEILNENPKD
+255 AKTAGYIFEMLN
-269 ELEKRKKENTSNNEQ
+269 ENTSNNK
-284 EYFNFVL
+284 FDFAL
-291 EKLEIQERKHLPKYY
+291 DKLEIKEIKEKIERLPKYY

-328 ENLAENDNNKD
+328 DKLQDGDIKNTKNVTE
-339 PKQSVYYI
+339 SVYYK

-494 FGELLYTLEYRG
+494 FGELLYALEYRG

-550 RRRFIWQEME
+550 RRRFIWQEMT
-560 CDYNVI
+560 CDYDVI
-566 RDEIYA
+566 KNEIYA
-572 NNIEEYAQACK
+572 KNIEEYAQACK
-583 KLNDKISKDIGEK
+583 KLNDKIKDIGEK

-643 IQKHLDDLK
+643 IQEHLDDLK

-659 PKETKTNEKNHNN
+659 SKETKTNEKNNNN

>member
-1 MSDLE
+1 MSDLKTRLNEIKNE
-6 NSLKGLKDKNFGYYF
+6 NKNFGYF
-21 GKDNKCYIYHTK
+21 FDKGGKCYIYHTK
-33 FGRERSIEINKN
+33 FGRERKIDINESDDIES
-45 TEGFKFVNLNEDIQE
+45 
-60 NFKIFDNYTK
+60 K
-70 FIDEHKDKNFKT
+70 FIELIDNIYEENKDK
-82 LEEIFN
+82 FN
-88 GYKNFIYICNN
+88 SLKEAFEKYLYIYN
-99 INFDILKSAFK
+99 DKS
-110 NYLNIYG
+110 
-117 DEDTIH
+117 TIH
-123 IKFKKD
+123 IKFDKN
-129 GNFLKTKKAIVDN
+129 GEFLQTKSKIVDN
-142 FEQTLKEDS
+142 FSKTFGKKIDEIDF
-151 NQNKF
+151 NQGNFNDETFKQ
-156 DKEEFEKW
+156 W

-171 ARMQGNAT
+171 AKMQGNAT
-179 NLLKDEK
+179 NLLKDK
-186 KLVDNLKIINKAA
+186 TKLINNLNIIKVAS
-199 DESENLTELF
+199 DESKNLTQLLD
-209 EKLKEVE
+209 KLENVE

-232 KDKDKFPL
+232 YKKDK
-240 KDDKFPLANDAMINI
+240 DKFPLANDASVNT
-255 AKYIFEILNENPKD
+255 AKYIFEILNKDPK
-269 ELEKRKKENTSNNEQ
+269 EYNFGFYKCKEEV
-284 EYFNFVL
+284 YFNFVL
-291 EKLEIQERKHLPKYY
+291 DELEIKEKTYNFPKYY

-328 ENLAENDNNKD
+328 DKLAEKDNKENGIAK
-339 PKQSVYYI
+339 SAYYK

-423 FIEGI
+423 FIEGV

-450 CDKAKEEEKEFLG
+450 CDKAKEEEKGF
-463 ELEKGNF
+463 LEKLENGNF
-470 NEALSDYGYFF
+470 NEALSDHGYFF

-494 FGELLYTLEYRG
+494 FGELLYALEYRG

-518 RGDEDFYVPEN
+518 RNDEDFYVPEN

-560 CDYNVI
+560 CDYGVI

-572 NNIEEYAQACK
+572 KNIEEYAQACQ
-583 KLNDKISKDIGEK
+583 KLNKKISNDIGEK

-610 DDEIKNN
+610 NDEIKDN

-643 IQKHLDDLK
+643 IQNHLDGLK

-659 PKETKTNEKNHNN
+659 PNEPKTNEKNNDKN
-672 KND
+672 K

>member
-6 NSLKGLKDKNFGYYF
+6 NSLKGFKDKDFGYYF
-21 GKDNKCYIYHTK
+21 GKDEKCYIYHTK
-33 FGRERSIEINKN
+33 FGRERNIEINESNDIKSKFRELIDN
-45 TEGFKFVNLNEDIQE
+45 IYNENRDKFK
-60 NFKIFDNYTK
+60 
-70 FIDEHKDKNFKT
+70 
-82 LEEIFN
+82 
-88 GYKNFIYICNN
+88 G
-99 INFDILKSAFK
+99 LKEAFK
-110 NYLNIYG
+110 KYLDIYS
-117 DEDTIH
+117 DKSTIH
-123 IKFKKD
+123 IKFDKNGD
-129 GNFLKTKKAIVDN
+129 FLKTKSEIVDN
-142 FEQTLKEDS
+142 FSKT
-151 NQNKF
+151 F
-156 DKEEFEKW
+156 DKEKIDEIPFDQGNFKKDIFEKW

-171 ARMQGNAT
+171 ARMKGNAT
-179 NLLKDEK
+179 NLLKDKDKLIKNLEK
-186 KLVDNLKIINKAA
+186 IKKAA
-199 DESENLTELF
+199 DESENLTKLF

-240 KDDKFPLANDAMINI
+240 ANDAMINI
-255 AKYIFEILNENPKD
+255 AKYIFEILNENPTEIFDSSFDNKC
-269 ELEKRKKENTSNNEQ
+269 KEEI
-284 EYFNFVL
+284 YFDDVFG
-291 EKLEIQERKHLPKYY
+291 KLEIANDNLSEEIKEKIEHLPKYY

-328 ENLAENDNNKD
+328 DKLAKNDGSKD
-339 PKQSVYYI
+339 IKQSVYYK

-428 KPAGIE
+428 KPTGIE

-450 CDKAKEEEKEFLG
+450 CNKAKEEEKEFLG

-494 FGELLYTLEYRG
+494 FGELLYALEYRG

-550 RRRFIWQEME
+550 RRRFIWQEMT
-560 CDYNVI
+560 CDYDVI
-566 RDEIYA
+566 KNEIYA
-572 NNIEEYAQACK
+572 KNIEEYAQACK
-583 KLNDKISKDIGEK
+583 KLNDKIKDIGEK

-643 IQKHLDDLK
+643 IQEHLDDLK

-659 PKETKTNEKNHNN
+659 PKETKTNEKNNNN

>member
-6 NSLKGLKDKNFGYYF
+6 NSLKGLKDKDFGYYF
-21 GKDNKCYIYHTK
+21 GKDEKCYIYHTK

-45 TEGFKFVNLNEDIQE
+45 IEGFKFVNLNEDIQE
-60 NFKIFDNYTK
+60 NFKSFDNYTK

-82 LEEIFN
+82 LEEIFEE
-88 GYKNFIYICNN
+88 YKNFIYICNN

-110 NYLNIYG
+110 EYLQYYSDKATIHVKFNEETINSKKGIKEKFEEIKKIDENNSQEWIKKFKEFWKKENIY
-117 DEDTIH
+117 
-123 IKFKKD
+123 
-129 GNFLKTKKAIVDN
+129 
-142 FEQTLKEDS
+142 
-151 NQNKF
+151 
-156 DKEEFEKW
+156 
-164 WDKSINS
+164 S
-171 ARMQGNAT
+171 AQQQANAS
-179 NLLKDEK
+179 NLLNK
-186 KLVDNLKIINKAA
+186 KNPEELRADLDKISEVKSLEDLLNLDI
-199 DESENLTELF
+199 T
-209 EKLKEVE
+209 
-216 GMKATARE
+216 GMKASARE
-224 LAYFLQFN
+224 LAYLLNFEN
-232 KDKDKFPL
+232 NDFPL
-240 KDDKFPLANDAMINI
+240 VNDAM
-255 AKYIFEILNENPKD
+255 AKTAGYIFEMLN
-269 ELEKRKKENTSNNEQ
+269 ENTSNNK
-284 EYFNFVL
+284 FDSAL
-291 EKLEIQERKHLPKYY
+291 DKLEINEKIEHLPKYY

-328 ENLAENDNNKD
+328 DKLAKNDGSED
-339 PKQSVYYI
+339 IKQSVYYK

-450 CDKAKEEEKEFLG
+450 CDKAKEEEEKFLG

-494 FGELLYTLEYRG
+494 FGELLYALEYRG

-550 RRRFIWQEME
+550 RRRFIWQEMT
-560 CDYNVI
+560 CDYDVI
-566 RDEIYA
+566 KNEIYA
-572 NNIEEYAQACK
+572 KNIEEYAQACK
-583 KLNDKISKDIGEK
+583 KLNDKIKDIGEK

-643 IQKHLDDLK
+643 IQEHLDDLK

-659 PKETKTNEKNHNN
+659 PKETKTNEKNNNN

>member
-1 MSDLE
+1 MNDLKT
-6 NSLKGLKDKNFGYYF
+6 SLNAIKDKNFAYF
-21 GKDNKCYIYHTK
+21 FDKDGKCYIYHTK
-33 FGRERSIEINKN
+33 FGKERKSEISGNDDIESK
-45 TEGFKFVNLNEDIQE
+45 FKEL
-60 NFKIFDNYTK
+60 
-70 FIDEHKDKNFKT
+70 ID
-82 LEEIFN
+82 
-88 GYKNFIYICNN
+88 
-99 INFDILKSAFK
+99 
-110 NYLNIYG
+110 NIYKENN
-117 DEDTIH
+117 DKFNSLKEAFEKYLYIYNDKSTIH
-123 IKFKKD
+123 IKFNKN
-129 GNFLKTKKAIVDN
+129 GEFLQTKSKIVDN
-142 FEQTLKEDS
+142 FSETFKED
-151 NQNKF
+151 KF
-156 DKEEFEKW
+156 DDEKFKQW

-179 NLLKDEK
+179 NLLKDK
-186 KLVDNLKIINKAA
+186 TKLDDNLKKINDASDK
-199 DESENLTELF
+199 SRNLTQLLD
-209 EKLKEVE
+209 KLENVE

-224 LAYFLQFN
+224 LAYWMQF
-232 KDKDKFPL
+232 KDDKFPL
-240 KDDKFPLANDAMINI
+240 KDDKFPLANDASVNT
-255 AKYIFEILNENPKD
+255 AKYIFEMLNENSKD

-284 EYFNFVL
+284 AYFDFVL
-291 EKLEIQERKHLPKYY
+291 DKLVVERTPDLPKYY

-328 ENLAENDNNKD
+328 DELQDGDKKYINNITE
-339 PKQSVYYI
+339 SAYYK
-347 LYQAAYDF
+347 LYEAAYDF

-365 SNDLEGFKELLKTHK
+365 SNDLEGFKKLLKTHK

-395 IVNNIKNIIKNENQ
+395 IVNNVKNIIKNENQ

-450 CDKAKEEEKEFLG
+450 CDKAKEEEKGFSEK
-463 ELEKGNF
+463 LEKGNF
-470 NEALSDYGYFF
+470 NEALSDHGYFF

-494 FGELLYTLEYRG
+494 FGELLYALEYRG

-518 RGDEDFYVPEN
+518 RDDEDFYVPEN
-529 VFFLGTMN
+529 MFLLGTMN

-572 NNIEEYAQACK
+572 NNIEEYVQACK

-610 DDEIKNN
+610 NDEIKDS

-629 LLKEYLRSEYSEKD
+629 LLKEYLRSEYSEKE

-659 PKETKTNEKNHNN
+659 NDDKN
-672 KND
+672 K

>member
-1 MSDLE
+1 NSEISGNDDIESKFKELIDNIYKE
-6 NSLKGLKDKNFGYYF
+6 NNDKFNSLKEAFEKYL
-21 GKDNKCYIYHTK
+21 YIY
-33 FGRERSIEINKN
+33 N
-45 TEGFKFVNLNEDIQE
+45 
-60 NFKIFDNYTK
+60 
-70 FIDEHKDKNFKT
+70 DK
-82 LEEIFN
+82 
-88 GYKNFIYICNN
+88 
-99 INFDILKSAFK
+99 S
-110 NYLNIYG
+110 
-117 DEDTIH
+117 TIH
-123 IKFKKD
+123 IKFYKN
-129 GNFLKTKKAIVDN
+129 GEFLQTKSKIADN
-142 FEQTLKEDS
+142 FSETLKED
-151 NQNKF
+151 KF
-156 DKEEFEKW
+156 DDEKFKQW

-179 NLLKDEK
+179 NLLKDK
-186 KLVDNLKIINKAA
+186 TKLINNLNIIKVASG
-199 DESENLTELF
+199 ESRNLTQLLD
-209 EKLKEVE
+209 KLENVE

-232 KDKDKFPL
+232 YKKDK
-240 KDDKFPLANDAMINI
+240 DKFPLANDASVNT
-255 AKYIFEILNENPKD
+255 AKYIFEILNEDPK
-269 ELEKRKKENTSNNEQ
+269 EYNFGFCKCKEEV
-284 EYFNFVL
+284 YFNFVL
-291 EKLEIQERKHLPKYY
+291 DELEIKEKTYNFPKYY
-306 ILDQFLNLIDKIKKS
+306 ILDQFLNLIDKIKNS

-328 ENLAENDNNKD
+328 EKLDKKD
-339 PKQSVYYI
+339 ESKDIKQSAYYK

-365 SNDLEGFKELLKTHK
+365 SNDLEGFKKLLKTHK

-395 IVNNIKNIIKNENQ
+395 IVNNVKNIIKNENQ

-450 CDKAKEEEKEFLG
+450 CDKAKEEEKGFL
-463 ELEKGNF
+463 EKLEKGNF
-470 NEALSDYGYFF
+470 NEALSDHGYFF

-494 FGELLYTLEYRG
+494 FGELLYALEYRG

-518 RGDEDFYVPEN
+518 RDDEDFYVPEN
-529 VFFLGTMN
+529 MFLLGTMN

-550 RRRFIWQEME
+550 RRRFIWQEMT
-560 CDYNVI
+560 CDYDVI

-610 DDEIKNN
+610 NDEIKDS

-629 LLKEYLRSEYSEKD
+629 LLKEYLRSEYNEKE

-652 KLFVIEK
+652 KLFVIE
-659 PKETKTNEKNHNN
+659 
-672 KND
+672 

>member
-1 MSDLE
+1 DKE
-6 NSLKGLKDKNFGYYF
+6 KDKNFGYF
-21 GKDNKCYIYHTK
+21 FDKDRKCYIYHTK
-33 FGRERSIEINKN
+33 FGKERKIDINENVDIEW
-45 TEGFKFVNLNEDIQE
+45 KFGEL
-60 NFKIFDNYTK
+60 TK
-70 FIDEHKDKNFKT
+70 K
-82 LEEIFN
+82 
-88 GYKNFIYICNN
+88 
-99 INFDILKSAFK
+99 
-110 NYLNIYG
+110 IYG
-117 DEDTIH
+117 ENSDTFKRLKNAFEEYLKYYKKKDTIH
-123 IKFKKD
+123 IKFDKN
-129 GNFLKTKKAIVDN
+129 GEFLQTKEEIGDN
-142 FEQTLKEDS
+142 FEQTLKENS

-156 DKEEFEKW
+156 DDKFKEW

-179 NLLKDEK
+179 NLLKEEK
-186 KLVDNLKIINKAA
+186 KLIENLKKINQATS
-199 DESENLTELF
+199 ESRNLTKLF

-224 LAYFLQFN
+224 LAYFLQF
-232 KDKDKFPL
+232 DE
-240 KDDKFPLANDAMINI
+240 DKFPLANDAMINT
-255 AKYIFEILNENPKD
+255 AKYIFEMLNKD
-269 ELEKRKKENTSNNEQ
+269 IKEDNFDDKCKE
-284 EYFNFVL
+284 EVYFDFVL
-291 EKLEIQERKHLPKYY
+291 EKLGVKRTDNLPKYY

-328 ENLAENDNNKD
+328 DKLQDDDKKNTKNVTE
-339 PKQSVYYI
+339 SVYYK

-450 CDKAKEEEKEFLG
+450 CDKAKEEEKGF
-463 ELEKGNF
+463 LEKLENGNF
-470 NEALSDYGYFF
+470 NEALSDHGYFF

-494 FGELLYTLEYRG
+494 FGELLYALEYRG

-518 RGDEDFYVPEN
+518 RRDEDFYMPEN

-560 CDYNVI
+560 CDYGVI

-572 NNIEEYAQACK
+572 KNIEEYAQACQ
-583 KLNDKISKDIGEK
+583 KLNKKISNDIGEK

-610 DDEIKNN
+610 NDEIKDSDIKNFLAIAL
-617 DMKKLF
+617 K
-623 SNRFEA
+623 RF
-629 LLKEYLRSEYSEKD
+629 
-643 IQKHLDDLK
+643 
-652 KLFVIEK
+652 
-659 PKETKTNEKNHNN
+659 
-672 KND
+672 

>member
-1 MSDLE
+1 MSDFKTRL
-6 NSLKGLKDKNFGYYF
+6 NAIKDKNFGYF
-21 GKDNKCYIYHTK
+21 FNKDGKCYIYHTK
-33 FGRERSIEINKN
+33 FGRERNGEINEN
-45 TEGFKFVNLNEDIQE
+45 DDIELRFKELTKKIYEDNNEV
-60 NFKIFDNYTK
+60 FDK
-70 FIDEHKDKNFKT
+70 LKGVF
-82 LEEIFN
+82 EE
-88 GYKNFIYICNN
+88 
-99 INFDILKSAFK
+99 
-110 NYLNIYG
+110 YLNDYHNKS
-117 DEDTIH
+117 TIH
-123 IKFKKD
+123 IKFD
-129 GNFLKTKKAIVDN
+129 GDGDFLKIKSEIVDN
-142 FEQTLKEDS
+142 FSETFGKEKIDEIDF
-151 NQNKF
+151 NQGNFKK
-156 DKEEFEKW
+156 DIFEKW

-171 ARMQGNAT
+171 AKMQGNAT

-186 KLVDNLKIINKAA
+186 KLVDNLKIINDAV
-199 DESENLTELF
+199 SNSSNLTELLVALD
-209 EKLKEVE
+209 KVE

-224 LAYFLQFN
+224 LAYWMQF
-232 KDKDKFPL
+232 
-240 KDDKFPLANDAMINI
+240 KDDKFPLANDASVNT
-255 AKYIFEILNENPKD
+255 AKYIFEILNENPKEYNFD
-269 ELEKRKKENTSNNEQ
+269 NKCKEEV
-284 EYFNFVL
+284 YFDFVL
-291 EKLEIQERKHLPKYY
+291 EKLEVKKTNNLPRYY

-321 DLALITK
+321 DFALITK
-328 ENLAENDNNKD
+328 EKLAENDKN
-339 PKQSVYYI
+339 QSVYYK
-347 LYQAAYDF
+347 LYEVAYSF

-365 SNDLEGFKELLKTHK
+365 SSDLKGFLELLRTHK

-395 IVNNIKNIIKNENQ
+395 MVNNIKNLISNEEQ

-450 CDKAKEEEKEFLG
+450 CDKAKKEEKGFL
-463 ELEKGNF
+463 EKLEKGNF
-470 NEALSDYGYFF
+470 NEALSDHGYFF

-494 FGELLYTLEYRG
+494 FGELLYALEYRG

-518 RGDEDFYVPEN
+518 RDDEDFYVPEN
-529 VFFLGTMN
+529 MFLLGTMN

-550 RRRFIWQEME
+550 RRRFIWQEMT
-560 CDYNVI
+560 CDYDVI
-566 RDEIYA
+566 KNEIYA
-572 NNIEEYAQACK
+572 SNNEEYAQACK

-610 DDEIKNN
+610 NDEIKDS

-629 LLKEYLRSEYSEKD
+629 LLKEYLRSEYSEKE
-643 IQKHLDDLK
+643 IQTHLDNLK

-659 PKETKTNEKNHNN
+659 NDDKN
-672 KND
+672 K

>member
-6 NSLKGLKDKNFGYYF
+6 NSLKGFKDKNFGYYF
-21 GKDNKCYIYHTK
+21 GKDEKCYIYHTK
-33 FGRERSIEINKN
+33 FGRERNIEINESNDIKSKFRELIDN
-45 TEGFKFVNLNEDIQE
+45 IYNENRDKFK
-60 NFKIFDNYTK
+60 
-70 FIDEHKDKNFKT
+70 
-82 LEEIFN
+82 
-88 GYKNFIYICNN
+88 G
-99 INFDILKSAFK
+99 LKEAFK
-110 NYLNIYG
+110 KYLDIYS
-117 DEDTIH
+117 DKSTIH
-123 IKFKKD
+123 IKFDKNGD
-129 GNFLKTKKAIVDN
+129 FLKTKSEIVDN
-142 FEQTLKEDS
+142 FSKTFGKEKIDEMP
-151 NQNKF
+151 F
-156 DKEEFEKW
+156 DQGNFKKDIFEKW

-171 ARMQGNAT
+171 ARMKGNAT
-179 NLLKDEK
+179 NLLKDKDKLIKNLEK
-186 KLVDNLKIINKAA
+186 IKKAA
-199 DESENLTELF
+199 DESENLTKLF

-240 KDDKFPLANDAMINI
+240 ANDAMINI
-255 AKYIFEILNENPKD
+255 AKYIFEILNENPTEIFDSSFDNKC
-269 ELEKRKKENTSNNEQ
+269 KEEI
-284 EYFNFVL
+284 YFNFVFG
-291 EKLEIQERKHLPKYY
+291 KLEIANDNLSEEIKEKIEHLPKYY

-328 ENLAENDNNKD
+328 DKLAKNDGSKD
-339 PKQSVYYI
+339 IKQSVYYK

-450 CDKAKEEEKEFLG
+450 CNKAKEEEKEFLG

-494 FGELLYTLEYRG
+494 FGELLYALEYRG

-550 RRRFIWQEME
+550 RRRFIWQEMT
-560 CDYNVI
+560 CDYDVI
-566 RDEIYA
+566 KNEIYA
-572 NNIEEYAQACK
+572 KNIEEYAQACK
-583 KLNDKISKDIGEK
+583 KLNDKIKDIGEK

-643 IQKHLDDLK
+643 IQKHLDALK
-652 KLFVIEK
+652 ELFVIEK
-659 PKETKTNEKNHNN
+659 SKETKTNEKNNNN

>member
-6 NSLKGLKDKNFGYYF
+6 NSLKGLKDKNFGYYCK
-21 GKDNKCYIYHTK
+21 GKKCYIYHTK
-33 FGRERSIEINKN
+33 FGRERSIEIERNIEINESNDIKSKFRELIDN
-45 TEGFKFVNLNEDIQE
+45 IYNENRDKFK
-60 NFKIFDNYTK
+60 
-70 FIDEHKDKNFKT
+70 
-82 LEEIFN
+82 
-88 GYKNFIYICNN
+88 G
-99 INFDILKSAFK
+99 LKEAFK
-110 NYLNIYG
+110 KYLDIYS
-117 DEDTIH
+117 DKSTIH
-123 IKFKKD
+123 IKFDKNGD
-129 GNFLKTKKAIVDN
+129 FLKTKSEIVDN
-142 FEQTLKEDS
+142 FSKTFGKEKIDEIP
-151 NQNKF
+151 F
-156 DKEEFEKW
+156 DQGNFKKDIFEKW

-171 ARMQGNAT
+171 ARMKGNAT
-179 NLLKDEK
+179 NLLKDKDKLIKNLEK
-186 KLVDNLKIINKAA
+186 IKKAA
-199 DESENLTELF
+199 DESENLTKLF

-232 KDKDKFPL
+232 KDKDK
-240 KDDKFPLANDAMINI
+240 DKFPLANDAMINI
-255 AKYIFEILNENPKD
+255 AKYIFEILNENPTEIFDSSFDNKC
-269 ELEKRKKENTSNNEQ
+269 KEEI
-284 EYFNFVL
+284 YFNFVFR
-291 EKLEIQERKHLPKYY
+291 KLEIANNNLSEEIKEKIEHLPRYY

-328 ENLAENDNNKD
+328 DKLAKNDGSKD
-339 PKQSVYYI
+339 IKQSVYYK

-494 FGELLYTLEYRG
+494 FGELLYALEYRG

-550 RRRFIWQEME
+550 RRRFIWQEMT
-560 CDYNVI
+560 CDYDVI
-566 RDEIYA
+566 KNEIYA
-572 NNIEEYAQACK
+572 KNIEEYAQACK
-583 KLNDKISKDIGEK
+583 KLNDKIKDIGEK

-643 IQKHLDDLK
+643 IQKHLDALK
-652 KLFVIEK
+652 ELFVIEK
-659 PKETKTNEKNHNN
+659 SKETKTNEKNNNN

>member
-1 MSDLE
+1 MSDLKT
-6 NSLKGLKDKNFGYYF
+6 SLNAIKDKNFGYF
-21 GKDNKCYIYHTK
+21 FDKDGKCYIYHTK
-33 FGRERSIEINKN
+33 FGKERNSVINENDNIELR
-45 TEGFKFVNLNEDIQE
+45 FKELTKKIYEDNNEV
-60 NFKIFDNYTK
+60 FDK
-70 FIDEHKDKNFKT
+70 LKGAF
-82 LEEIFN
+82 EE
-88 GYKNFIYICNN
+88 
-99 INFDILKSAFK
+99 
-110 NYLNIYG
+110 YLNYYSNKS
-117 DEDTIH
+117 TIH
-123 IKFKKD
+123 IKFDKK
-129 GNFLKTKKAIVDN
+129 GEFLKTKSKIMDN
-142 FEQTLKEDS
+142 FSETFGKEKIDEIDF
-151 NQNKF
+151 NQDNFK
-156 DKEEFEKW
+156 KNIFEKW

-171 ARMQGNAT
+171 AKMQGNAT

-186 KLVDNLKIINKAA
+186 KLVNNLEIINRAVNN
-199 DESENLTELF
+199 SSNLTELLVALD
-209 EKLKEVE
+209 KVD

-224 LAYFLQFN
+224 LAYFLQF
-232 KDKDKFPL
+232 
-240 KDDKFPLANDAMINI
+240 KDDKFPLANDAMVNMV
-255 AKYIFEILNENPKD
+255 KYIFEMLNEDSKKK
-269 ELEKRKKENTSNNEQ
+269 LEDIKKETTKTRNE
-284 EYFNFVL
+284 EIYFNFVL
-291 EKLEIQERKHLPKYY
+291 DELKIKENSYNFPKYY

-328 ENLAENDNNKD
+328 EKLAENENVKD
-339 PKQSVYYI
+339 LDQSAYYK
-347 LYQAAYDF
+347 LYKAAYDF

-365 SNDLEGFKELLKTHK
+365 SNDLEGFKKLLKTHK

-395 IVNNIKNIIKNENQ
+395 IVNNVKNIIKNENQ

-450 CDKAKEEEKEFLG
+450 CDKAKEEEEGF
-463 ELEKGNF
+463 LEKLKNGNF
-470 NEALSDYGYFF
+470 NEALSDHGYFF

-494 FGELLYTLEYRG
+494 FGELLYALEYRG

-518 RGDEDFYVPEN
+518 RDDEDFYVPEN
-529 VFFLGTMN
+529 MFLLGTMN

-560 CDYNVI
+560 CDYDVI

-572 NNIEEYAQACK
+572 SNNEEYAQACK

-610 DDEIKNN
+610 NDEIKDS

-629 LLKEYLRSEYSEKD
+629 LLKEYLRSEYNEKE
-643 IQKHLDDLK
+643 IQKHLDNLK

-659 PKETKTNEKNHNN
+659 NDDKN
-672 KND
+672 K

>member
-6 NSLKGLKDKNFGYYF
+6 NSLKGFKDKNFGYYF
-21 GKDNKCYIYHTK
+21 GKDKKCYIYHTK

-60 NFKIFDNYTK
+60 NFKSFDNYTK
-70 FIDEHKDKNFKT
+70 FIDEHKDRNFKT
-82 LEEIFN
+82 LEEIFKE
-88 GYKNFIYICNN
+88 YKNFIYICNN

-110 NYLNIYG
+110 EYLQYYSDKATIHVKFNEETINSKKGIKEKFEEIKKIDENNSQEWIKKFKEFWKKENIY
-117 DEDTIH
+117 
-123 IKFKKD
+123 
-129 GNFLKTKKAIVDN
+129 
-142 FEQTLKEDS
+142 
-151 NQNKF
+151 
-156 DKEEFEKW
+156 
-164 WDKSINS
+164 S
-171 ARMQGNAT
+171 AQQQANAS
-179 NLLKDEK
+179 NLLNK
-186 KLVDNLKIINKAA
+186 KNPEELRADLDKISEVKSLEDLLNLDI
-199 DESENLTELF
+199 T
-209 EKLKEVE
+209 
-216 GMKATARE
+216 GMKASARE
-224 LAYFLQFN
+224 LAYLLNFEN
-232 KDKDKFPL
+232 DDFPL
-240 KDDKFPLANDAMINI
+240 VNDAM
-255 AKYIFEILNENPKD
+255 AKTAGYIFEMLN
-269 ELEKRKKENTSNNEQ
+269 ENTSNNK
-284 EYFNFVL
+284 FDFAL
-291 EKLEIQERKHLPKYY
+291 DKLEIKEIKEKIEHLPKYY

-328 ENLAENDNNKD
+328 DELQDGDIKNK
-339 PKQSVYYI
+339 KNVTESVYYK

-450 CDKAKEEEKEFLG
+450 CDKAKEEEEKFLG

-494 FGELLYTLEYRG
+494 FGELLYALEYRG

-511 KTQYASM
+511 KTQYAFM

-550 RRRFIWQEME
+550 RRRFIWQEMT
-560 CDYNVI
+560 CDYDVI
-566 RDEIYA
+566 KNEIYA
-572 NNIEEYAQACK
+572 KNIEEYAQACK
-583 KLNDKISKDIGEK
+583 KLNDKIKDIGEK

>member
-6 NSLKGLKDKNFGYYF
+6 NSLKGFKDKNFGYYF
-21 GKDNKCYIYHTK
+21 DKDKKCYIYHTK
-33 FGRERSIEINKN
+33 FGKERSIEINESN
-45 TEGFKFVNLNEDIQE
+45 DIESKFGELIDNIYQE
-60 NFKIFDNYTK
+60 NR
-70 FIDEHKDKNFKT
+70 DK
-82 LEEIFN
+82 FN
-88 GYKNFIYICNN
+88 G
-99 INFDILKSAFK
+99 LKEAFK
-110 NYLNIYG
+110 KYLDIYS
-117 DEDTIH
+117 DKSTIH
-123 IKFKKD
+123 IKFDKNGD
-129 GNFLKTKKAIVDN
+129 FLKTKSEIVDN
-142 FEQTLKEDS
+142 FSKTFGKEKIDEIDF
-151 NQNKF
+151 NQGNFNAVTFKQ
-156 DKEEFEKW
+156 W

-209 EKLKEVE
+209 KKLKEVE

-240 KDDKFPLANDAMINI
+240 ANDASVNT
-255 AKYIFEILNENPKD
+255 AKYIFEMLNKDPKED
-269 ELEKRKKENTSNNEQ
+269 NFDDKCKEEV
-284 EYFNFVL
+284 YFDFVL
-291 EKLEIQERKHLPKYY
+291 EKLGVERTPNLPKYY

-321 DLALITK
+321 DLALIAK
-328 ENLAENDNNKD
+328 EKLAENDLD
-339 PKQSVYYI
+339 QSAYYK
-347 LYQAAYDF
+347 LYKAAYDF

-365 SNDLEGFKELLKTHK
+365 SNDLEGFKKLLKTHK

-395 IVNNIKNIIKNENQ
+395 IVNNVKNIIKNENQ

-450 CDKAKEEEKEFLG
+450 CDKAKEEEKGFL
-463 ELEKGNF
+463 EKLEKGNF

-550 RRRFIWQEME
+550 RRRFIWQEMT
-560 CDYNVI
+560 CDYDVI
-566 RDEIYA
+566 KNEIYA
-572 NNIEEYAQACK
+572 KNIEEYAQTCEN
-583 KLNDKISKDIGEK
+583 LNSKIRKDIGEK

-652 KLFVIEK
+652 KLFIIEK

>member
-1 MSDLE
+1 CKE
-6 NSLKGLKDKNFGYYF
+6 NRDKFNGLKEAFEKYLDIYSDK
-21 GKDNKCYIYHTK
+21 
-33 FGRERSIEINKN
+33 S
-45 TEGFKFVNLNEDIQE
+45 
-60 NFKIFDNYTK
+60 
-70 FIDEHKDKNFKT
+70 
-82 LEEIFN
+82 
-88 GYKNFIYICNN
+88 
-99 INFDILKSAFK
+99 
-110 NYLNIYG
+110 
-117 DEDTIH
+117 TIH
-123 IKFKKD
+123 IKFDKNGD
-129 GNFLKTKKAIVDN
+129 FLKTKSEIVDN
-142 FEQTLKEDS
+142 FSKTFGKEKIDQG
-151 NQNKF
+151 NFNAVTFKQ
-156 DKEEFEKW
+156 W

-186 KLVDNLKIINKAA
+186 KLVDNLKIIKKAA
-199 DESENLTELF
+199 DESENLTKLF

-240 KDDKFPLANDAMINI
+240 ANDAMINI
-255 AKYIFEILNENPKD
+255 AKYIFEILKENPKEYNSD
-269 ELEKRKKENTSNNEQ
+269 NKCKEEV
-284 EYFNFVL
+284 YFNFVL
-291 EKLEIQERKHLPKYY
+291 NELKIKENSYNFPKYY

-328 ENLAENDNNKD
+328 EGLAENDESKD
-339 PKQSVYYI
+339 IKQSVYYK

-365 SNDLEGFKELLKTHK
+365 SNDLEGFKKLLKTHK

-395 IVNNIKNIIKNENQ
+395 IVNNVKNIIKNENQ

-450 CDKAKEEEKEFLG
+450 CDKAKEEEKGFL
-463 ELEKGNF
+463 EKLEKGNF
-470 NEALSDYGYFF
+470 NEALSDHGYFF

-494 FGELLYTLEYRG
+494 FGELLYALEYRG

-518 RGDEDFYVPEN
+518 RNDEDFYVPEN

-583 KLNDKISKDIGEK
+583 KLNDKISKNIGEK

-610 DDEIKNN
+610 NDEIKDS

-643 IQKHLDDLK
+643 IQTSLDKLK

-659 PKETKTNEKNHNN
+659 NDDKN
-672 KND
+672 K